1 MTENDVT
8 NYWLDTAQDALKTA
22 EDLFTD
28 ERYNYSLFFCH
39 LAIEKILKGLVFKQT
54 GEHPL
59 PIHNL
64 TKLAQQS
71 KIALS
76 EDLQKNLSE
85 ITTWNIQARYDSIK
99 RDFYKKAT
107 QEFAKVWLSKVKEIF
122 LWLKNQY

>member
-1 MTENDVT
+1 MTVNDVK
-8 NYWLDTAQDALKTA
+8 NYWFDSAEDALKTA
-22 EDLFTD
+22 EDLFED
-28 ERYNYSLFFCH
+28 KRFNYCLFFCH
-39 LAIEKILKGLVFKQT
+39 LATEKILKGLVFKQT

-64 TKLAQQS
+64 TKLAQQA
-71 KIALS
+71 KITID
-76 EDLQKNLSE
+76 ENLQKDLNE

-107 QEFAKVWLSKVKEIF
+107 ASFTKDWLLKVKEIY